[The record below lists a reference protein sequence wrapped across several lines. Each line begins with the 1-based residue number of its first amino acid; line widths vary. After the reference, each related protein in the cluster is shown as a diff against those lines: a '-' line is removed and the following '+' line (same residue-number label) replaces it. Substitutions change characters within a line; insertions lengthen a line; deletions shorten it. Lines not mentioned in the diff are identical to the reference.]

1 MSRGQKTPE
10 EAAVKGVRKKRG
22 PYRKSGERRQKILEA
37 AYEVFDE
44 RGENLSMQE
53 VADRVGVTQP
63 ALNYYFG
70 NRDELLLAVLEHRE
84 ALATAATEAVE
95 RSRRIQETVRHTVE
109 HPGLAKLFVS
119 LAATSADA
127 ETPAHDYFV
136 ARYRRLT
143 AQIVE
148 GMEDGGQDVAV
159 RADVPR
165 EHLARMLLAVIDGLQ
180 IQWLSDPSVD
190 MAGIVESF
198 TRLWAASAV
207 AEGEAPDVPESPQP
221 TA

>member
-1 MSRGQKTPE
+1 MTREQNAPK
-10 EAAVKGVRKKRG
+10 AAAAKGVRKKRG

-37 AYEVFDE
+37 AYEVFEE
-44 RGENLSMQE
+44 RGEGLSMQQ

-84 ALATAATEAVE
+84 ALATAASEAVD
-95 RSRRIQETVRHTVE
+95 RSWRLQESVRHTIE

-119 LAATSADA
+119 LAATSADP
-127 ETPAHDYFV
+127 EGPTHDYFL

-143 AQIVE
+143 TQIAK
-148 GMEDGGQDVAV
+148 GMEEGQRDAVV
-159 RADVPR
+159 RADQPA
-165 EHLARMLLAVIDGLQ
+165 EHLARMLLALIDGLQ
-180 IQWLSDPSVD
+180 IQWLSDPSID

-198 TRLWAASAV
+198 TRLYAGPAV
-207 AEGEAPDVPESPQP
+207 PEGDAPDSPQ
-221 TA
+221 